1 LLPVRHCVKLGKGIK
16 HVNKSGNRFGLI
28 AQTSITEPLTMRQS
42 IFATIV
48 VAILFTAS
56 HANAGNVINPCCS
69 RVVVCCGPSVVYRP
83 ILRNAIYET
92 RLALHYHA
100 NYRYYRAPLFGP
112 LLAPRIYSRVYYG
125 SAVNISEAK
134 PTVAKSTTKPGSQEY
149 IDQPKGDAESRLVPI
164 QPATPADEPVAPIPA
179 ADEPKLEQ
187 PGTEEADDGELP
199 QPAVKINPT
208 ATTLHLQVPHDAQVT
223 INGFRTKTTG
233 TRRDYISSNLDPAK
247 TYQYDIEIVWH
258 TATGV
263 QRQLR
268 STEMM
273 PGNISSFSILET
285 PSSLV
290 KK

>member
-1 LLPVRHCVKLGKGIK
+1 
-16 HVNKSGNRFGLI
+16 
-28 AQTSITEPLTMRQS
+28 MRQS

-48 VAILFTAS
+48 VAMLFTAS

-69 RVVVCCGPSVVYRP
+69 PVVVCCGPSVVYRP

-112 LLAPRIYSRVYYG
+112 VLAPRIYSRVYYG

-134 PTVAKSTTKPGSQEY
+134 PTVAKSTTKSGSQEY
-149 IDQPKGDAESRLVPI
+149 IDQPRGDAESRLVPI
-164 QPATPADEPVAPIPA
+164 QPATPANEAVAPTPAAEEPAAPIPA
-179 ADEPKLEQ
+179 TDEPKLEQ
-187 PGTEEADDGELP
+187 PGTEEGDDGKLP
-199 QPAVKINPT
+199 QPPAIEINPT
-208 ATTLHLQVPHDAQVT
+208 ATTLNLQVPHNAQVT

-233 TRRDYISSNLDPAK
+233 TRRKYISSNLDPAK
-247 TYQYDIEIVWH
+247 NYQYNIEIVWQS
-258 TATGV
+258 ATGV
-263 QRQLR
+263 YRQLR

-273 PGNISSFSILET
+273 PGKISSFVILET

-290 KK
+290 KR

>member
-1 LLPVRHCVKLGKGIK
+1 
-16 HVNKSGNRFGLI
+16 
-28 AQTSITEPLTMRQS
+28 MRQS

-48 VAILFTAS
+48 LVILFTAS

-69 RVVVCCGPSVVYRP
+69 RVVVCCGPTIVYQRP
-83 ILRNAIYET
+83 ILRNTIYET

-134 PTVAKSTTKPGSQEY
+134 PTAAKSATKHGSQEY
-149 IDQPKGDAESRLVPI
+149 IEQPKGNGESRLVPI
-164 QPATPADEPVAPIPA
+164 QPAAPADDEAVAPTPAADEPAAPAPID
-179 ADEPKLEQ
+179 DEPKLEQ
-187 PGTEEADDGELP
+187 PGTGAGDDGELP

-208 ATTLHLQVPHDAQVT
+208 STTLHLQVPYDAQVT
-223 INGFRTKTTG
+223 INGFRTSTTG
-233 TRRDYISSNLDPAK
+233 TRRDYISSSLDPAK

-258 TATGV
+258 TASGV
-263 QRQLR
+263 QRQR
-268 STEMM
+268 KSIQMM
-273 PGNISSFSILET
+273 PGNVSSLNILGT
-285 PSSLV
+285 PTQLV

>member
-1 LLPVRHCVKLGKGIK
+1 
-16 HVNKSGNRFGLI
+16 
-28 AQTSITEPLTMRQS
+28 MRQS
-42 IFATIV
+42 IFVTIV

-69 RVVVCCGPSVVYRP
+69 RVVVCCGPTVVYQRP

-125 SAVNISEAK
+125 SAVHISEAK
-134 PTVAKSTTKPGSQEY
+134 PTVAKSTTKPSSQEY
-149 IDQPKGDAESRLVPI
+149 IDQPKGDGESRLVPI
-164 QPATPADEPVAPIPA
+164 QPVNPADETVAPTPATDEPAAPTPAD
-179 ADEPKLEQ
+179 DEPKLEQ
-187 PGTEEADDGELP
+187 PGTEEGDDGELP
-199 QPAVKINPT
+199 QPAVEIKPT
-208 ATTLHLQVPHDAQVT
+208 STTLHLHVPQDAQVT
-223 INGFRTKTTG
+223 INGFRTRTTG
-233 TRRDYISSNLDPAK
+233 THRDYISSNLDPAK

-263 QRQLR
+263 RHQRKSIQM
-268 STEMM
+268 T
-273 PGNISSFSILET
+273 PGNVSSFNILGT
-285 PSSLV
+285 PSQLV

>member
-1 LLPVRHCVKLGKGIK
+1 
-16 HVNKSGNRFGLI
+16 
-28 AQTSITEPLTMRQS
+28 MRQS

-48 VAILFTAS
+48 VAILLTAS

-69 RVVVCCGPSVVYRP
+69 RVVVCCGPTVVYHRP
-83 ILRNAIYET
+83 ILRSTIYET

-134 PTVAKSTTKPGSQEY
+134 PTVAKSTAKPGSQEY
-149 IDQPKGDAESRLVPI
+149 IDQPKGDGESRLVPI
-164 QPATPADEPVAPIPA
+164 QPATPTDETDEPAPTPV
-179 ADEPKLEQ
+179 DDDPKLEQ
-187 PGTEEADDGELP
+187 PGTEEGDDEELP
-199 QPAVKINPT
+199 QPAVEINPT
-208 ATTLHLQVPHDAQVT
+208 STTLHLHVPHDAQVT
-223 INGFRTKTTG
+223 INGFRTRTTG

-258 TATGV
+258 TATEV
-263 QRQLR
+263 RRQRESIQ
-268 STEMM
+268 MM
-273 PGNISSFSILET
+273 PGNVSSLNILGT
-285 PSSLV
+285 PSQLV